1 MNNIDDSASD
11 EEQLANMPMHYHALL
26 LITRPLVITED
37 TPLSFRGEKIS
48 RSGFG
53 ISPKPA
59 DWRQEFTMRRGEIIR
74 SDLSGHLK
82 FRIYLGMS

>member
-1 MNNIDDSASD
+1 MNNIDDSASY
-11 EEQLANMPMHYHALL
+11 EEQLAYVPMHYHALL

-37 TPLSFRGEKIS
+37 TPLSFREEEIS

-59 DWRQEFTMRRGEIIR
+59 GWRHKFTMRRGEIIR